1 MARYAKSVVLLGADA
16 DAIARAL
23 DDVVPLAR
31 AETIEAAVMAARD
44 AADAGDMVLLSP
56 ACASMDMFE
65 NFADRGE
72 RFAAA
77 VMEYA
82 A

>member
-1 MARYAKSVVLLGADA
+1 MKTAVLLGVDA
-16 DAIARAL
+16 DAMARAL
-23 DDVVPLAR
+23 DGAVPLVR
-31 AETIEAAVMAARD
+31 VDTLEAAVVAARN
-44 AADAGDMVLLSP
+44 AAGPGDLVLLSP
-56 ACASMDMFE
+56 ACASLDMFE

-77 VMEYA
+77 VMEFA